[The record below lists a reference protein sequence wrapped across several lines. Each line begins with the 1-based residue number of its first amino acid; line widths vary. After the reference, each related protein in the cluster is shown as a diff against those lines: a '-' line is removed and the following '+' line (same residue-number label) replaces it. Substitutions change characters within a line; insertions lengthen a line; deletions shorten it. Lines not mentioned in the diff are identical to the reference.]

1 MRAAGGMKARGGQQ
15 HDDWDLVQST
25 VSGSSDAFEVLV
37 ARYDRL
43 LHYLIFRRRPS
54 VLKFADPHDIID
66 ETWYQVLRRALD
78 GNFDPSVK
86 FSSWLGGICLNV
98 LKRKEFQPQG
108 ASLVATDA
116 DGDAYVVDP
125 PGDGDTPADIVEQAE
140 VVAALKV
147 CLEDRPDAERRLYEL
162 IYVQELTNVAAADEL
177 GCSEAYI
184 RQKLMP
190 KLHAALVRCLARKGF
205 RDEVPE
211 SHE

>member
-1 MRAAGGMKARGGQQ
+1 MKARGSEQLG
-15 HDDWDLVQST
+15 DWGLVQST
-25 VSGSSDAFEVLV
+25 ASGSPETFEALV
-37 ARYDRL
+37 ERYDRL
-43 LHYLIFRRRPS
+43 LHYLIFQRRPS
-54 VLKFADPHDIID
+54 ILKFADPHDIID
-66 ETWYQVLRRALD
+66 ETWYQVLRRVLD

-108 ASLVATDA
+108 VSLVATDA
-116 DGDAYVVDP
+116 EGDAYVVDP
-125 PGDGDTPADIVEQAE
+125 PDDGDTPAEIAEQAE
-140 VVAALKV
+140 VVAALKD

-162 IYVQELTNVAAADEL
+162 IYVQALTKVGAADEL
-177 GCSEAYI
+177 GCSEAYV

-205 RDEVPE
+205 RDEVLD